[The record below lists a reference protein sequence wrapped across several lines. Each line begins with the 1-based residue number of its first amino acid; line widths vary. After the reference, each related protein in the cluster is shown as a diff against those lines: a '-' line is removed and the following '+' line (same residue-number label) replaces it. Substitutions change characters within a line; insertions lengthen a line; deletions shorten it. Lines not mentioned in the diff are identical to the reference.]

1 MDLTIT
7 LRDIFFIIL
16 LIIVLLR
23 ERLNEKSLT
32 RLLEKWLELNNKRD

>member
-32 RLLEKWLELNNKRD
+32 RLLEKWLELNNKRG

>member
-1 MDLTIT
+1 MDCFIT

-32 RLLEKWLELNNKRD
+32 RLLEKWLELNNKRE

>member
-1 MDLTIT
+1 LDLTIT

-32 RLLEKWLELNNKRD
+32 RLLEKWLELNNKRG